1 MSKTIKI
8 EVNAGCVT
16 EVTGLPEGYDYEIVD
31 HDSQEKEA
39 KEWTY
44 TKNKDDF
51 MGSENREVPK
61 THVIKDDGTV
71 TVIEGKIEHL
81 DEMQKLVKGPIEIV
95 NAAMPAA
102 SPELP
107 GSEALK
113 EMVVNE
119 EGLLNGSFK
128 TNQKAREL
136 IAQGL
141 QVQLDAIQDIRGDV
155 FVTDG
160 WRIE

>member
-1 MSKTIKI
+1 
-8 EVNAGCVT
+8 
-16 EVTGLPEGYDYEIVD
+16 
-31 HDSQEKEA
+31 
-39 KEWTY
+39 
-44 TKNKDDF
+44 
-51 MGSENREVPK
+51 
-61 THVIKDDGTV
+61 
-71 TVIEGKIEHL
+71 
-81 DEMQKLVKGPIEIV
+81 
-95 NAAMPAA
+95 MPAA